1 MLIYK
6 PNKRRSSVYS
16 SGTVRDPSSIS
27 FCKSTGDFPFTVH
40 PMENAVPRTSFTVPF
55 NFLAIDLNLNILAM
69 FITESNVMFPL
80 CMIFITFS
88 LSLGASFSSFIINA
102 EAVGTI
108 VGVA

>member
-6 PNKRRSSVYS
+6 SNKGRSWVYS
-16 SGTVRDPSSIS
+16 SGTVSDPSSIS

-40 PMENAVPRTSFTVPF
+40 PIEKAVPRTSFTVPF
-55 NFLAIDLNLNILAM
+55 NFLAMDLNLSILAI
-69 FITESNVMFPL
+69 FITESNVIFPL
-80 CMIFITFS
+80 CLMFFTFF
-88 LSLGASFSSFIINA
+88 LSLGASLSSFIISA